1 MATDN
6 AMYLMRIASEISKL
20 ANRIE
25 RLDERVNELFEWKE
39 GEDAKAERDSLYE
52 IVDRNAPLDP
62 WYGHENLPLGEKEV
76 AALRD
81 GKILYHEDGEYAKA
95 IYFEGFGIEPN
106 WNYSRKEED

>member
-39 GEDAKAERDSLYE
+39 GEDAKAERASLYE
-52 IVDRNAPLDP
+52 IVDRGTPLDP
-62 WYGHENLPLGEKEV
+62 WYGYENLPLGVEEID
-76 AALRD
+76 ALQN
-81 GKILYHEDGEYAKA
+81 GKILYHNDGEYAHA
-95 IYFEGFGIEPN
+95 IYLEGIGTEPN
-106 WNYSRKEED
+106 WDHERR